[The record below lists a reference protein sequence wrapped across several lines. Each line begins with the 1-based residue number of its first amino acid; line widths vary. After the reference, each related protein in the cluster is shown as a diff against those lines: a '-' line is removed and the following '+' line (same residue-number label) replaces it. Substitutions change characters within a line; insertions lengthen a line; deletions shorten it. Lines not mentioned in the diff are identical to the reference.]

1 MKRLVLI
8 FLMGAICQVSLAQKL
23 YVETGQSITAFDYR
37 NSAGGTLDNLLPK
50 AKTFLSAGYG
60 FQLWGDKGY
69 LLLGA
74 SLQNYGAVSSD
85 QLLDNYYEWDVT
97 YAGLNT
103 GLYYQVSRIREFRFF
118 IKPTLSLEYLLRGTQ
133 TLNNQVFSLSGE
145 DEFDNILLVPRVGAG
160 VQYPISRKAALSLTY
175 AFGRSFSLVNNT
187 PEDSEQLNITM
198 HQISIGI
205 SIVLPGCNCAFNS
218 Y

>member
-1 MKRLVLI
+1 M
-8 FLMGAICQVSLAQKL
+8 FLAAALSQWTLAQGL
-23 YVETGQSITAFDYR
+23 YVETGQSLTAFDYR
-37 NSAGGTLDNLLPK
+37 NSDGGTLDNLLPK

-85 QLLDNYYEWDVT
+85 PLRDNYFEWDVT
-97 YAGLNT
+97 YAGFYT
-103 GLYYQVSRIREFRFF
+103 GLHYQVSRIREFRFF

-133 TLNNQVFSLSGE
+133 TLNNQVFNLSGE

-175 AFGRSFSLVNNT
+175 AYGRSFSLVNST
-187 PEDSEQLNITM
+187 PEDNEKLNITM
-198 HQISIGI
+198 HQISIGLAI
-205 SIVLPGCNCAFNS
+205 LLPGCNCAFNR